1 MYATRTDNG
10 VDKVET
16 ITNYDELLFSF
27 VVFFFEV
34 IERIINACVGWGIFF
49 AVFFVIG
56 KYLLFRKDPEG
67 WDELAA
73 YTRSGVKD
81 AFSAF
86 AAAMPAVKESAKHWA
101 AQKINKLR
109 G

>member
-1 MYATRTDNG
+1 M
-10 VDKVET
+10 ET

-34 IERIINACVGWGIFF
+34 IERIFDVCVTWGLMIG
-49 AVFFVIG
+49 VFFVIG

-67 WDELAA
+67 WNELAA
-73 YTRSGVKD
+73 YIRSGIKD

-101 AQKINKLR
+101 QEKIQKLR
-109 G
+109 S